1 MPATGLKYVKQALV
15 LSLAIWASIAEA
27 DTGRRLEF
35 LYINANEGSAS
46 GGHAALKLDQ
56 QVFHFQHVEP
66 GLLRLFR
73 DDFAA
78 FEFAYGFQENRT
90 IRGHSI
96 EVAED
101 FFIALRGA
109 FTRRLLIQN
118 QQFAALQALY
128 DDQALIS
135 GLQNPGTARHLP
147 LKALG
152 YFLSEYRAG
161 ESPASVADAYST
173 SSASPQLMQL
183 RQAIGNEFGADFL
196 AGKRLQTWQILR
208 SIKPDLSVTITDL
221 SDDNFKVAD
230 ASFARRY
237 RDQILNLAALD
248 VLHAAMPP
256 SGESLIR
263 AALPEFQLKPV
274 QLGKLAKFRQRL
286 FNDLIKL
293 IRSRRTDWGFPLLVG
308 MARLHALDNSIA
320 SGYLT
325 VLDRSRQIPD
335 QPQNASVDADTLPS
349 ALQYTQ
355 QVFNAAAS
363 QLNNAEELDERGY
376 AELELSA
383 TALKQLHRP
392 TDGKQQPL
400 KLPPLTTTPTRAATA
415 ELVNLPLSTAELARY
430 ERKIAEQ
437 IDTYQDRLLD
447 LYDYQLLSRNCV
459 TEIFRVINQ
468 TLASVAGREGL
479 ETPSQASRRL
489 LGGYIDEQGLNII
502 PFLAYARVADEYRVG
517 TSFEHLPYREQ
528 QRRELYRHAPEW
540 QIDLQESNPLSSSIY
555 HWNDTDAAFL
565 FFTQDQIWPRPLMG
579 SLNLAV
585 AGGQALY
592 GLFSWPWDEGENL
605 HKSLKGIFVSLPEL
619 LFCNIRKGSFP
630 GLLPGVTKP

>member
-1 MPATGLKYVKQALV
+1 MPATGLKYAKQALA

-27 DTGRRLEF
+27 DTGRSLEF

-46 GGHAALKLDQ
+46 GGHAALKFEQ

-101 FFIALRGA
+101 FFIALREA

-128 DDQALIS
+128 DDHALIS

-147 LKALG
+147 LNALG
-152 YFLSEYRAG
+152 YFLSDYRAG
-161 ESPASVADAYST
+161 ESPASVAGNADNT
-173 SSASPQLMQL
+173 SPQLIQL
-183 RQAIGNEFGADFL
+183 RQAIGNEYGADFL
-196 AGKRLQTWQILR
+196 AGKRLQTWQILQ
-208 SIKPDLSVTITDL
+208 SLKPDLSVAITDL

-237 RDQILNLAALD
+237 RDQLLNLAALD

-256 SGESLIR
+256 IGESLIR
-263 AALPEFQLKPV
+263 ATLPKFQLKPA
-274 QLGKLAKFRQRL
+274 QLGKLANFRQRL
-286 FNDLIKL
+286 FNDLVEL
-293 IRSRRTDWGFPLLVG
+293 MRSRRTDWGFPLLVG
-308 MARLHALDNSIA
+308 MARLHALDDSIA

-325 VLDRSRQIPD
+325 LLDRSRQIPD

-363 QLNNAEELDERGY
+363 QLNDAEELDERGY

-383 TALKQLHRP
+383 TALLQLHRP
-392 TDGKQQPL
+392 TDGKQLL
-400 KLPPLTTTPTRAATA
+400 KLPHLTTAPTRAGTA
-415 ELVNLPLSTAELARY
+415 ELVNLPLSAAELAQN
-430 ERKIAEQ
+430 ESSIAEQ
-437 IDTYQDRLLD
+437 LDIFQDRLLD
-447 LYDYQLLSRNCV
+447 LYDYQLLSRNCA

-468 TLASVAGREGL
+468 TLASFAGREPL
-479 ETPSQASRRL
+479 ESPSQASLRL
-489 LGGYIDEQGLNII
+489 LGGYIDEQGLNNI

-517 TSFEHLPYREQ
+517 TSFERLPYRER

-540 QIDLQESNPLSSSIY
+540 QVDLQESNPLSSTIY

-592 GLFSWPWDEGENL
+592 GLFSWPWDGGDNL